1 MKGHPKEVSAG
12 QDWKQSGVPG
22 LTVVDTEQQRKK
34 TVLDVGGKR
43 ESLIPREQRRDSINC
58 ALGRLIWQDDMY
70 KGLF

>member
-1 MKGHPKEVSAG
+1 M
-12 QDWKQSGVPG
+12 
-22 LTVVDTEQQRKK
+22 DTEQQRKK

-58 ALGRLIWQDDMY
+58 ALGRLIWPDDMY